1 MTNLGA
7 DFKKARESKGISL
20 DQIATETR
28 IRIRFLTAIEN
39 EAFHLLPGGIFN
51 RGFVRTYAERV
62 GIDPDEAVTDYER
75 LAEVRE
81 PAEAPAKIERHQ
93 HPVAVGALILLIVIF
108 YVVTRESGNT
118 AQTASAPPA
127 PISQPAAL
135 PPPPTTAPE
144 TTSVATTPEPEPAP
158 PATKE
163 ALAIEMEAKETTWI
177 KVTADGNSVNP
188 GEILKRGMTR
198 RFTAQ
203 FGHIK
208 VNDSASFMRQHNEYK
223 KHAQSSSRYREEV
236 DRHEIAGVIIEEGSP
251 RLGRRGAAF
260 WHESGNGT
268 FGNLNAQFLQF
279 PMKSRRAPAYI
290 AFGHRLNQFADIGSG
305 PRTSWIGVL
314 G

>member
-39 EAFHLLPGGIFN
+39 EEFHLLPGGIFN

-127 PISQPAAL
+127 PVSQPAAL
-135 PPPPTTAPE
+135 PP
-144 TTSVATTPEPEPAP
+144 ATTD
-158 PATKE
+158 
-163 ALAIEMEAKETTWI
+163 
-177 KVTADGNSVNP
+177 DG
-188 GEILKRGMTR
+188 T
-198 RFTAQ
+198 
-203 FGHIK
+203 
-208 VNDSASFMRQHNEYK
+208 
-223 KHAQSSSRYREEV
+223 
-236 DRHEIAGVIIEEGSP
+236 
-251 RLGRRGAAF
+251 
-260 WHESGNGT
+260 
-268 FGNLNAQFLQF
+268 
-279 PMKSRRAPAYI
+279 
-290 AFGHRLNQFADIGSG
+290 
-305 PRTSWIGVL
+305 
-314 G
+314 

>member
-1 MTNLGA
+1 MTGQKRFHIILRKAQKNEVLPVDMTNLGA

-20 DQIATETR
+20 DQIATATR

-62 GIDPDEAVTDYER
+62 GIDPDQAVTDYGR

-81 PAEAPAKIERHQ
+81 PAEASPAKIERHL
-93 HPVAVGALILLIVIF
+93 HPVAVGALVLLIVIF

-127 PISQPAAL
+127 PVSQPAAL

-188 GEILKRGMTR
+188 GEMLKRGMTR

-203 FGHIK
+203 TSIDLIIGNADGLTLKI
-208 VNDSASFMRQHNEYK
+208 NDQQSKPLGRSGQVRELNITSNNLKEFIGYRTKSFPLKGGEP
-223 KHAQSSSRYREEV
+223 
-236 DRHEIAGVIIEEGSP
+236 GFP
-251 RLGRRGAAF
+251 RL
-260 WHESGNGT
+260 
-268 FGNLNAQFLQF
+268 L
-279 PMKSRRAPAYI
+279 
-290 AFGHRLNQFADIGSG
+290 
-305 PRTSWIGVL
+305 
-314 G
+314 

>member
-20 DQIATETR
+20 DQIAAETR

-135 PPPPTTAPE
+135 PPPPPTAPE
-144 TTSVATTPEPEPAP
+144 TTSVTTTPEPEPAP

-177 KVTADGNSVNP
+177 KVTADGNSVP
-188 GEILKRGMTR
+188 GETLKRGMKR

-203 FGHIK
+203 TSIDLIIGNAAGLTLKI
-208 VNDSASFMRQHNEYK
+208 NDQ
-223 KHAQSSSRYREEV
+223 QSK
-236 DRHEIAGVIIEEGSP
+236 P
-251 RLGRRGAAF
+251 LG
-260 WHESGNGT
+260 
-268 FGNLNAQFLQF
+268 
-279 PMKSRRAPAYI
+279 
-290 AFGHRLNQFADIGSG
+290 GSG
-305 PRTSWIGVL
+305 QVRELNITPDNLKDFIGTKRLFSPFSRGEPGYRRCSALPIVRFSFSMASSCS
-314 G
+314 GRNCSPFGI

>member
-20 DQIATETR
+20 DQIAAETR

-62 GIDPDEAVTDYER
+62 GIDPDQAVTDYER

-81 PAEAPAKIERHQ
+81 PAEAPRVEPAPPAKIERHL
-93 HPVAVGALILLIVIF
+93 HPVAVGALVLLIVIF
-108 YVVTRESGNT
+108 YVVARQSGNT
-118 AQTASAPPA
+118 PQTASAPPA
-127 PISQPAAL
+127 PVSQPAAL

-144 TTSVATTPEPEPAP
+144 TTSVATTPEPELAP

-188 GEILKRGMTR
+188 GETLKRGMTR

-203 FGHIK
+203 TSIDLIIGNAAGLTLKI
-208 VNDSASFMRQHNEYK
+208 NDQ
-223 KHAQSSSRYREEV
+223 QSK
-236 DRHEIAGVIIEEGSP
+236 P
-251 RLGRRGAAF
+251 LG
-260 WHESGNGT
+260 
-268 FGNLNAQFLQF
+268 
-279 PMKSRRAPAYI
+279 
-290 AFGHRLNQFADIGSG
+290 GSG
-305 PRTSWIGVL
+305 QVRELNITPDNLKDFIGTKRLFSPFSRGEPGYRRCSALPIVRFSFSMASSCS
-314 G
+314 GRNCSPFGI